1 MREVLL
7 SALDDILFV
16 LLDGTQVHFDGAS
29 LLRIQAKRYRRNPAV
44 LLRVEVERA
53 SANFSGR
60 GLAVMIPT
68 LPGFNLVVLARSL
81 RPLVEDVET
90 LRLGRAVDRHTDT
103 VPVIPR
109 QVRIRDVAQGILN
122 GSVGTNQPL
131 VGRLR
136 ILIGYEDLTFRAE
149 RSLTQRRR

>member
-1 MREVLL
+1 MREILAG
-7 SALDDILFV
+7 ALDDILFV
-16 LLDGTQVHFDGAS
+16 LLDGTQVHLNSAS
-29 LLRIQAKRYRRNPAV
+29 LLRIQTERYRRNPAV
-44 LLRVEVERA
+44 LLRVEVERT
-53 SANFSGR
+53 SADLGGR
-60 GLAVMIPT
+60 RLAVMIPT

-81 RPLVEDVET
+81 RPLIEDVET
-90 LRLGRAVDRHTDT
+90 LRFSSAVDRHADA

-136 ILIGYEDLTFRAE
+136 ILIRYEDLTFRAE
-149 RSLTQRRR
+149 RSLA